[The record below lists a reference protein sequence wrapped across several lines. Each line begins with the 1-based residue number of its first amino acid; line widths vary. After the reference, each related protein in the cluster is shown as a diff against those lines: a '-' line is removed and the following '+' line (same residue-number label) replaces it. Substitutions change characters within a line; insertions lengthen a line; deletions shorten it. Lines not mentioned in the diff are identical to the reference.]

1 MYKMRGYRSRNF
13 ALVKCFYIINSKPF
27 ALVQA
32 IAINGNAHYF
42 GGHKVHITGGANL
55 VAIDCISERAVFLQ
69 LNAANQGLIYPD
81 GNNQLYKAI

>member
-1 MYKMRGYRSRNF
+1 MYKMRGYRSCNF

-27 ALVQA
+27 A
-32 IAINGNAHYF
+32 IDGDAHYF
-42 GGHKVHITGGANL
+42 GGHKVHIAGGANL

-81 GNNQLYKAI
+81 GDNQLYNAI